1 MIFGV
6 KGEIIMKYF
15 EKVATPSAARV
26 LQAVQSRLASTAPKL
41 SPKLKELINFEKMK
55 GGGKEGYQSVG
66 ELLKSPAA
74 FYPDDLVKGQKNVDW
89 FQAPMSQEVKT
100 EIAMPLVSSVQK
112 LFPNLNRA
120 HPEVKKY
127 FQGAESSIDS
137 LITKGYEGAGSI
149 TNPTSNPDLAKAIA
163 EIMALK

>member
-6 KGEIIMKYF
+6 KGELIMKYF

-26 LQAVQSRLASTAPKL
+26 LEAVQKRIASTAPNL
-41 SPKLKELINFEKMK
+41 SPKLEELINYQSIK
-55 GGGKEGYQSVG
+55 GGSGPMKSLSET
-66 ELLKSPAA
+66 LKSPTSWN
-74 FYPDDLVKGQKNVDW
+74 YDDAVKGQRAVD
-89 FQAPMSQEVKT
+89 FFSAPMSTEVRT
-100 EIAMPLVSSVQK
+100 EIAMPVVTAVQK

-137 LITKGYEGAGSI
+137 LITKGYEGAGAM
-149 TNPTSNPDLAKAIA
+149 TNTTSNPDLAKAIA

>member
-6 KGEIIMKYF
+6 KGELIMKYF

-26 LQAVQSRLASTAPKL
+26 MQAIQNRMASTAPTL
-41 SPKLKELINFEKMK
+41 SPKLKELINFEQMK
-55 GGGKEGYQSVG
+55 GGHDGYKSVG

>member
-1 MIFGV
+1 
-6 KGEIIMKYF
+6 
-15 EKVATPSAARV
+15 
-26 LQAVQSRLASTAPKL
+26 
-41 SPKLKELINFEKMK
+41 MK

-127 FQGAESSIDS
+127 FQGAESSIDN
-137 LITKGYEGAGSI
+137 LIGKGYEGFGAMANPG
-149 TNPTSNPDLAKAIA
+149 TNPSLAKAMKEFMEATGKI
-163 EIMALK
+163 